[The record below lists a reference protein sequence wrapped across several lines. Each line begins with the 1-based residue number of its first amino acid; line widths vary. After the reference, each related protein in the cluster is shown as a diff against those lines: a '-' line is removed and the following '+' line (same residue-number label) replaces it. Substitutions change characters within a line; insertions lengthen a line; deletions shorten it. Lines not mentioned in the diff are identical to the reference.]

1 MLKDPKKAPGKM
13 PRPSAEWNSL
23 RQRSAQ
29 RGVALV
35 SMLLLVALATVL
47 ASAIVQE
54 QQLVIRAA
62 GTHLDRGQAKQYALG
77 GEELAR
83 QILHKDYL
91 DGPEKDHLGEK
102 WAEENLT
109 YDFEFGGVNLKI
121 IDLQASFNVN
131 TLSERNPRRSSSRA
145 LFSNLTGA
153 LFLDPGSV
161 ELFEDWID
169 EDSELR
175 PNGQEDFEYLSLET
189 PYRAGNSLLS
199 DVSEAALFLDAES
212 FRVLKPYLVSLPSPS
227 SLLNVNTIG
236 APIIQMLNNE
246 LTLEAAQSIA
256 LFRDSREGFETVEE
270 FLQTPELAGLR
281 IPREL
286 LGIQSNFFEIRIIA
300 RYREQFSYLRSILYR
315 DSSDGGSLI
324 LRRDFSKMF
333 NSFSQSFPDGGD

>member
-1 MLKDPKKAPGKM
+1 MGKM
-13 PRPSAEWNSL
+13 PRPSAKWNSL
-23 RQRSAQ
+23 RQHRGQ

-47 ASAIVQE
+47 AAAIVQE

-62 GTHLDRGQAKQYALG
+62 TTHLDRGQARQYALG

-91 DGPEKDHLGEK
+91 DAPEKDYLGED
-102 WAEENLT
+102 WAAKNLS
-109 YDFEFGGVNLKI
+109 YDFELGGVNLEI
-121 IDLQASFNVN
+121 VDLQASFNIN
-131 TLSERNPRRSSSRA
+131 ALSKGNPRRSSSRA
-145 LFSNLTGA
+145 FFSNLTGA

-175 PNGQEDFEYLSLET
+175 PNGKEDFEYLSLEP
-189 PYRAGNSLLS
+189 PYRASNSLLS

-212 FRVLKPYLVSLPSPS
+212 FRVLRPYLVSIPSPS
-227 SLLNVNTIG
+227 SLLNVNTMR

-246 LTLEAAQSIA
+246 LTLEAAESIV
-256 LFRDSREGFETVEE
+256 LFRDSEEGFDTVEE
-270 FLQTPELAGLR
+270 FLQTPELAGLK

-286 LGIQSNFFEIRIIA
+286 LGIKSDFFEIRVIA
-300 RYREQFSYLRSILYR
+300 RYREQFGYLRSILYR
-315 DSSDGGSLI
+315 NPRDGEILI
-324 LRRDFSKMF
+324 LRRNFSKIF
-333 NSFSQSFPDGGD
+333 NSFSQSFPDGVDRGE